1 MAKDF
6 DFESYMREMI
16 NMSREAGKEMRSFK
30 KGVREQ
36 DQAHQER
43 LAVAH
48 NASQIEVAKIGQQGK
63 LAEVAELTRQRP
75 QASIDAVGRTITDP
89 INKKLAEETFAKE
102 DQPRV
107 DREAA
112 RPVIGQLKRGMAANT
127 IMRSRGLDPST
138 DTVGSGGWGSKI
150 WEGLTRN
157 PAPGMVREEFKSKGL
172 TQADIMS
179 PEQQT
184 AGTEKL
190 RQLNEEV
197 RKRNRINELIAK
209 PQWTNPY

>member
-112 RPVIGQLKRGMAANT
+112 RPVIGQLKRGMAANAA
-127 IMRSRGLDPST
+127 IQA
-138 DTVGSGGWGSKI
+138 GGGDLATQGFLKTAYKAMLPNTLI
-150 WEGLTRN
+150 WANQMTNLQ
-157 PAPGMVREEFKSKGL
+157 KKGL
-172 TQADIMS
+172 TEKDIMS

-190 RQLNEEV
+190 RQLNEGV

-209 PQWTNPY
+209 PPMD